1 MTRIARWAR
10 QVGVARAVCVLL
22 LFGLVA
28 LRVADPRPIEEL
40 RLRTFDL
47 FQVLR
52 PREQTVRPVV
62 IADIDEASL
71 KEIGQWPWP
80 RTVVADLVTRLR
92 EAGAVAVGFDI
103 VFAEPD
109 RMSPAVAAGSFRGL
123 DNETREKLAALPSND
138 TVFADAIK
146 KADGIVVGQAGSATP
161 APRTDAEMTLQTGF
175 AVRGPDPRP
184 FLVSFAGL
192 LRNVPAIEQAAA
204 GRGLFSINPERDGI
218 VRRVPVVMEAQDAL
232 VPSLTMEM
240 LRVVTRSGAILVRT
254 DQAGVRAVAVP
265 GLEVPTDRNGQFWVY
280 FNKHDPARFVSATD
294 ILNGRMPADR
304 VRGRLVLIG
313 TSAVGLLDIKTTP
326 AEPAMPGVEVHAQI
340 LENVL
345 TKSLLASPGYALGG
359 EIIAAVVLGLAIIV
373 AAPMLPAAIVVA
385 LGAVLIA
392 GLIAMSW
399 YFFLAHNLLVDFTYP
414 LISCWLI
421 YLVLSF
427 VNYFREQQQRQ
438 QIRSAFGFYLSPPLV
453 EQLARSPE
461 KLVLGGEERRMTILF
476 SDVRGFTTIS
486 EHYKDDPQGLTHLM
500 NRFLTPLT
508 NAIIERKGT
517 IDKYIGDA
525 IMAFWNAPVDDA
537 EHEANACDAALE
549 MLVRAETLNVELKRE
564 AEANGGVY
572 MPLRI
577 GIGLNS
583 GPCVVGNMG
592 SDFRFNYSVLG
603 DTVNLASRLE
613 SRTKDYRLSL
623 VIGARTAERA
633 KAKFATMEIDLIQV
647 KGKKQPETVF
657 TVLGR
662 AEVADDPRCA
672 ELFDLNTQML
682 ACYRKQNWE
691 EARNL
696 IDRCRKVANG
706 FGVDGLYEMSAST
719 RCTPSASKFI
729 APRRRRRI
737 GPACTKPSPSSAI
750 LHSFRASG
758 IQTAIAAMG
767 PRLRGDERRTYVI
780 TAGGRRNAGP

>member
-1 MTRIARWAR
+1 MKRIARWAR
-10 QVGVARAVCVLL
+10 EFGIARAVCILL
-22 LFGLVA
+22 LFALVP
-28 LRVADPRPIEEL
+28 LRIADPPPIEEL

-47 FQVLR
+47 FQVMR
-52 PREQTVRPVV
+52 PREQTMRPVV

-71 KEIGQWPWP
+71 KEVGQWPWP
-80 RTVVADLVTRLR
+80 RTVIADLVTRLR
-92 EAGAVAVGFDI
+92 DYGAVAVGFDI

-123 DNETREKLAALPSND
+123 DAQTREKLTALPSND
-138 TVFADAIK
+138 TIFAEAIK
-146 KADGIVVGQAGSATP
+146 KAGGIVVGQAGAAAP
-161 APRTDAEMTLQTGF
+161 APRNDADATLQTGF
-175 AVRGPDPRP
+175 AIRGPDPRP
-184 FLVSFAGL
+184 FLVTFPGL
-192 LRNVPAIEQAAA
+192 LRNIPAIEQAAA

-218 VRRVPVVMEAQDAL
+218 VRRVPVVMDAQDGL
-232 VPSLTMEM
+232 VPSLTIEM
-240 LRVVTRSGAILVRT
+240 LRVVSRAGAILIRT
-254 DQAGVRAVAVP
+254 DQTGVRAVAVP
-265 GLEVPTDRNGQFWVY
+265 GLEVPTDKNGQFWVH
-280 FNKHDPARFVSATD
+280 FNSHDPERYVSAAD
-294 ILNGRMPADR
+294 ILNGRVPADR
-304 VRGRLVLIG
+304 FRGRLVLVG

-326 AEPAMPGVEVHAQI
+326 VEPAMPGVEVHAEI

-345 TKSLLASPGYALGG
+345 TKSLLASPGYAIGG
-359 EIIAAVVLGLAIIV
+359 EIVAAVVFGLAIIV
-373 AAPMLPAAIVVA
+373 AAPMLPAGIVVA

-392 GLIAMSW
+392 GLIGISW
-399 YFFLAHNLLVDFTYP
+399 YFFVEHHLLIDFTYP

-421 YLVLSF
+421 YLVLTF

-461 KLVLGGEERRMTILF
+461 KLVPGGEERRMTILF
-476 SDVRGFTTIS
+476 SDARGFTTIS

-549 MLVRAETLNVELKRE
+549 MLARAEVLNGELKRE
-564 AEANGGVY
+564 AEASGGVY

-623 VIGARTAERA
+623 VIGSRTAERA
-633 KAKFATMEIDLIQV
+633 KEKFATMEIDLIQV
-647 KGKKQPETVF
+647 KGKKQPELVF

-662 AEVADDPRCA
+662 AEVAEDPRCT
-672 ELFDLNTQML
+672 ELRDLNAQML
-682 ACYRKQNWE
+682 AAYRKQQWDDAE
-691 EARNL
+691 RL
-696 IDRCRKVANG
+696 IERCRKLAGG
-706 FGVDGLYEMSAST
+706 FGVDGLYEMYKERIAVYRAEPPPPDWT
-719 RCTPSASKFI
+719 GVYEAESK
-729 APRRRRRI
+729 
-737 GPACTKPSPSSAI
+737 
-750 LHSFRASG
+750 
-758 IQTAIAAMG
+758 
-767 PRLRGDERRTYVI
+767 
-780 TAGGRRNAGP
+780 

>member
-1 MTRIARWAR
+1 MKRIARWAR
-10 QVGVARAVCVLL
+10 EFGIARAVCILL
-22 LFGLVA
+22 LFALVP
-28 LRVADPRPIEEL
+28 LRIADPPPIEEL

-47 FQVLR
+47 FQVMR
-52 PREQTVRPVV
+52 PREQTMRPVV

-80 RTVVADLVTRLR
+80 RTVIADLVTRLR
-92 EAGAVAVGFDI
+92 EYGAVAVGFDI

-123 DNETREKLAALPSND
+123 DAQTREKLTALPSND
-138 TVFADAIK
+138 TIFAEAIK
-146 KADGIVVGQAGSATP
+146 KAGGIVVGQAGAAAP
-161 APRTDAEMTLQTGF
+161 APRNDADATLQTGF
-175 AVRGPDPRP
+175 AIRGPDPRP
-184 FLVSFAGL
+184 FLVTFPGL
-192 LRNVPAIEQAAA
+192 LRNIPAIGQAAA

-218 VRRVPVVMEAQDAL
+218 VRRVPVVMDAQDGL
-232 VPSLTMEM
+232 VPSLTIEM
-240 LRVVTRSGAILVRT
+240 LRVVSRAGAILIRT
-254 DQAGVRAVAVP
+254 DQTGVRAVAVP
-265 GLEVPTDRNGQFWVY
+265 GLEVPTDKNGQFWVH
-280 FNKHDPARFVSATD
+280 FNSHDPERYVSAAD
-294 ILNGRMPADR
+294 ILNGRVPADR
-304 VRGRLVLIG
+304 FRGRLVLVG

-326 AEPAMPGVEVHAQI
+326 VEPAMPGVEVHAEI

-345 TKSLLASPGYALGG
+345 TKSLLASPGYAIGG
-359 EIIAAVVLGLAIIV
+359 EIVAAVVFGLAIIV
-373 AAPMLPAAIVVA
+373 AAPMLPAGIVVA

-392 GLIAMSW
+392 GLIGISW
-399 YFFLAHNLLVDFTYP
+399 YFFVEHHLLIDFTYP

-421 YLVLSF
+421 YLVLTF

-537 EHEANACDAALE
+537 EHEANACDAALV
-549 MLVRAETLNVELKRE
+549 MLARAEVLNGELKRE
-564 AEANGGVY
+564 AEASGGVY

-623 VIGARTAERA
+623 VIGSRTAERA
-633 KAKFATMEIDLIQV
+633 KEKFATMEIDLIQV
-647 KGKKQPETVF
+647 KGKKQPELVF

-662 AEVADDPRCA
+662 VEVAEDPRCT
-672 ELFDLNTQML
+672 ELRDLNAQML
-682 ACYRKQNWE
+682 AAYRKQQWDDAE
-691 EARNL
+691 RL
-696 IDRCRKVANG
+696 IERCRKLAGG
-706 FGVDGLYEMSAST
+706 FGVDGLYEMYIGRIAVYRAEPPPPDWT
-719 RCTPSASKFI
+719 GVYEAESK
-729 APRRRRRI
+729 
-737 GPACTKPSPSSAI
+737 
-750 LHSFRASG
+750 
-758 IQTAIAAMG
+758 
-767 PRLRGDERRTYVI
+767 
-780 TAGGRRNAGP
+780 